1 MLETNYIMTDYL
13 KKYAYTPDIEEIN
26 RCLSNIAGSLENF
39 TTAQVMKDCFSMMDL
54 TSLKTQDTDQ
64 SILKLVRKVNA
75 FKESYPDFPNP
86 ASICVF
92 PNFAPTVKEALTA
105 EGVHVTVVSACFP
118 SSQSFIEVKLK
129 ECELAVEKGADEVD
143 IVLALN
149 AFMAGDYERAS
160 DEIRQIRHCIDSV
173 AERQGR
179 RVILKVIIETG
190 VLVSP
195 ENIAKASFLAM
206 ESGADFIKTSTGK
219 VEVNA
224 TPVAAFVMC
233 ECIAAYYKLTGIKV
247 GFKPAGGMSS
257 AADAACYY
265 SIVATVL
272 GKDWLN
278 KDFFRLGVSRMA
290 NNLLSEVEQKTV
302 SFF

>member
-129 ECELAVEKGADEVD
+129 ECELAVEKGAD
-143 IVLALN
+143 
-149 AFMAGDYERAS
+149 
-160 DEIRQIRHCIDSV
+160 
-173 AERQGR
+173 
-179 RVILKVIIETG
+179 
-190 VLVSP
+190 
-195 ENIAKASFLAM
+195 
-206 ESGADFIKTSTGK
+206 
-219 VEVNA
+219 
-224 TPVAAFVMC
+224 
-233 ECIAAYYKLTGIKV
+233 
-247 GFKPAGGMSS
+247 
-257 AADAACYY
+257 
-265 SIVATVL
+265 
-272 GKDWLN
+272 
-278 KDFFRLGVSRMA
+278 
-290 NNLLSEVEQKTV
+290 
-302 SFF
+302 